1 MQLVLAIHADRRQT
15 ELIAALLKKRA
26 AVEVVQASDAGEGL
40 QEIGDRIP
48 DLILTSP
55 LLSPFDE
62 GVLAEYLRELGSAA
76 AHVQTLRIPVM
87 TMPDA
92 SSGGFFSR
100 KKKRVEAAPDG
111 CDPAYFVEE
120 ITQYLAR
127 AAEERKTAPPASWG
141 TPAGDTAAQSAPSNE
156 ASEPYPMASSESS
169 SYRPVSHSYSTSPVP
184 DEFGRGESG
193 SAFPIYQAPYNFDEP
208 RIADPQPSAATYGA
222 DLGRVPGDVTPVYQ
236 PPFEAATPIYQAPV
250 EAATPI
256 DQAPAEA
263 APPIYQPPIETA
275 APIYQSAV
283 ETTPIDERPSFLDRL
298 GPATSS
304 YRRVVQPSAPIYHQP
319 PPAADAPCYPV
330 SVEPVVHVFEPPA
343 QQPPPPVADAPDVTI
358 EPQAHAHASLVLD
371 PSQPEP
377 LAADPPFVVH
387 STEDRIPLAESLE
400 RAAAELEAS
409 SLGDPMPA
417 RETERVPMHELSSI
431 EEIPLPE
438 ELAARV
444 ERTAALHR
452 PVAPEPT
459 ASAPP
464 TAPTP
469 SADAD
474 PRTRA
479 RLEMTSGSRSLLA
492 SPIDLDA
499 PVRPEPLAAPALT
512 TAPVAAVAADPAL
525 APHANEKAPEPEK
538 PATHKRTPSFEA
550 ALAAIRK
557 AWGRQRGA
565 TSNLA
570 SPLSLNL
577 NRTIEEPAAASPAS
591 AQVAPEPL
599 TSPAIG
605 DGLTIESDSSA
616 REVDLTLDIEALDS
630 KTLDIEALDST
641 TLDIE
646 ALDGKTLDIEALDDH
661 GSVTVVET
669 TVSEQVEIVAQPND
683 EDVYELSASPA
694 LHDLDADLDA
704 AGPPPPVREMF
715 PRSLVQHDEEATEV
729 ERSEQTASA
738 PRKRDKH
745 RKKSDKRRP
754 VKAQRAADKPAE
766 PPAPPQPQQPPEPAQ
781 DEWGLFDPNRCGFAA
796 LVDKLNEVTDE
807 KDQKPTKTTVRVI
820 SYG

>member
-1 MQLVLAIHADRRQT
+1 MQIVLAIHADRRQT

-26 AVEVVQASDAGEGL
+26 AVQVVQASDAGEGL

-87 TMPDA
+87 TMPEA

-127 AAEERKTAPPASWG
+127 AAEERKTAAAPSSWG
-141 TPAGDTAAQSAPSNE
+141 TPAADTAAQSAPSND
-156 ASEPYPMASSESS
+156 ASEPYPMASPES
-169 SYRPVSHSYSTSPVP
+169 VSHSYSTSPVP
-184 DEFGRGESG
+184 QYRREESE
-193 SAFPIYQAPYNFDEP
+193 SAFPIYQAPYNIDEP

-222 DLGRVPGDVTPVYQ
+222 NLGRVPEDETPVYQ
-236 PPFEAATPIYQAPV
+236 PPIEAATPIYQAPAD
-250 EAATPI
+250 AAT
-256 DQAPAEA
+256 
-263 APPIYQPPIETA
+263 PIYQPPIETA
-275 APIYQSAV
+275 SQIYQPLDPAGDGPTV
-283 ETTPIDERPSFLDRL
+283 ETTTSAYQSPVETATPIDERPSFLDRL

-304 YRRVVQPSAPIYHQP
+304 YQRVVESSAPIYHQP
-319 PPAADAPCYPV
+319 PPAADAPAYPV
-330 SVEPVVHVFEPPA
+330 PMEPVVHVFEPPA
-343 QQPPPPVADAPDVTI
+343 QQAPPPVADAPDVTI

-409 SLGDPMPA
+409 SLGEPMPA

-431 EEIPLPE
+431 EEIPLPA

-444 ERTAALHR
+444 ERTAAMHR
-452 PVAPEPT
+452 PVAPEPA

-464 TAPTP
+464 TAATP
-469 SADAD
+469 SPDAD
-474 PRTRA
+474 PRKRA
-479 RLEMTSGSRSLLA
+479 RVEMTSGSRSLLA

-499 PVRPEPLAAPALT
+499 PVRPEPVAAPALT

-525 APHANEKAPEPEK
+525 ALHANEEAPEPEK

-557 AWGRQRGA
+557 AWGRPRRGA

-577 NRTIEEPAAASPAS
+577 NRTIEEPAAPSPVS

-605 DGLTIESDSSA
+605 AGLTIESDSSA

-630 KTLDIEALDST
+630 KTLDIEALDS
-641 TLDIE
+641 
-646 ALDGKTLDIEALDDH
+646 KTLDIEALDDH
-661 GSVTVVET
+661 GSMTVVEA
-669 TVSEQVEIVAQPND
+669 TVSEQVEIVAQASD

-694 LHDLDADLDA
+694 LHDLDADLAA
-704 AGPPPPVREMF
+704 AGQPPPVREMF
-715 PRSLVQHDEEATEV
+715 PRSLVQGAEEPTEV
-729 ERSEQTASA
+729 EPSEQTASV

-745 RKKSDKRRP
+745 RKKSDKRKP
-754 VKAQRAADKPAE
+754 LKAERAPAKPAA
-766 PPAPPQPQQPPEPAQ
+766 PPAPPQPPQPPEPAQ

-807 KDQKPTKTTVRVI
+807 KDQKPTTKTTVRVI